1 MLQETMKIARFRGFQ
16 KGFVLEET
24 SKPQVKNNEVLVRVK
39 CCAVSGTD
47 IYRYREYEN
56 PTVRP
61 FLNGE
66 TPGHEIVGVVEAI
79 GKSVV
84 QCDVRDRVVI
94 QPFWGC
100 GQCVACKAGRENFC
114 PDIKA
119 FGFHVP
125 GGFSEFLS
133 VREDIVLKFNPH
145 LSFEKAV
152 PTHHIAVNLNALK
165 SSGVTFGS
173 HTSVA
178 VFGVGNLGL
187 LMVMM
192 LKSME
197 VSEIYAIDI
206 ETSRLKLAK
215 ELSDSMTINAQDSD
229 PAEVVLRETGGMG
242 VDVSIEL
249 AGGSAPTIN
258 PAIRVTKKGGT
269 YIAIAV
275 RNEKDTLNFLQVLSK
290 SLRVQGSA
298 THTLREMEESLA
310 MIEEGRVKTN
320 RIITHRFPLEKINR
334 AFECRLDDPKALYVM
349 VDL

>member
-1 MLQETMKIARFRGFQ
+1 MKVARFKGFK

-24 SKPQVKNNEVLVRVK
+24 GKPPTKNNEVLLRVK

-47 IYRYREYEN
+47 IYRYREYKN
-56 PTVRP
+56 PTIRP
-61 FLNGE
+61 FSDGE
-66 TPGHEIVGVVEAI
+66 TPGHEIVGVVEAM
-79 GKSVV
+79 GKSVAKF
-84 QCDVRDRVVI
+84 DVGDKVVV

-100 GQCVACKAGRENFC
+100 GQCVVCKAGRENYC
-114 PDIKA
+114 PDVRA

-125 GGFSEFLS
+125 GGFSEFIS
-133 VREDIVLKFNPH
+133 VREDIVLTFNSH
-145 LSFEKAV
+145 LSFEEVV
-152 PTHHIAVNLNALK
+152 PTHHIAVNLNGLK
-165 SSGVTFGS
+165 SSGVSFGVN
-173 HTSVA
+173 TSVA

-192 LKSME
+192 LKSMG
-197 VSEIYAIDI
+197 VSKIFTIDI
-206 ETSRLKLAK
+206 EESRLELAQ
-215 ELSDSMTINAQDSD
+215 ELSNSMTINAEDSD
-229 PAEVVLRETGGMG
+229 PADVILRETGGRG

-249 AGGSAPTIN
+249 AGGSAPTID
-258 PAIRVTKKGGT
+258 PAIRATKKGGT

-290 SLRVQGSA
+290 NLRVQGSA

-310 MIEEGRVKTN
+310 MIEDGRVKTN

-334 AFECRLDDPKALYVM
+334 AFECRLDDPKALYVV